1 MANDHK
7 DAKNIW
13 FPAKKYGW
21 GWGIPLTW
29 QGWAVLAAYMAL
41 AFAGAAFIAPSRYH
55 VWFLP
60 YIFLISVLL
69 VFICWKKGEK
79 PQWRWGKK
87 D

>member
-1 MANDHK
+1 MKNDHK
-7 DAKNIW
+7 DEKDIW

-29 QGWAVLAAYMAL
+29 QGWAVMVGYML
-41 AFAGAAFIAPSRYH
+41 LMTVGAVFLTRPPHEI
-55 VWFLP
+55 WFLP
-60 YIFLISVLL
+60 FTVIATALLI
-69 VFICWKKGEK
+69 FICWKKGEK